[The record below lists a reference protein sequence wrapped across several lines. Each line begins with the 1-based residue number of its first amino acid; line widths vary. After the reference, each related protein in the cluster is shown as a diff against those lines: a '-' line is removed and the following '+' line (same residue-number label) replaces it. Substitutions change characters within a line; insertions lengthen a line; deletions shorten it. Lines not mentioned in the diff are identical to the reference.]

1 MACLC
6 KEKGMKKLNNS
17 RTLLLIL
24 IIGAASFAIQACTP
38 STASTPAGQP
48 TDPTNPEQIT
58 TVQDTGIYKA
68 LTALGFDI
76 STEKVE
82 AIDGQY
88 QPKMG
93 DITALSYRQ
102 VDQTQ
107 KKAYN
112 YTLDEENSNEN
123 NLVYKGKYVNEF
135 TGKVYDYENST
146 ITVNKEEKSVD
157 IYDTRSD
164 VHRKFTL
171 NDDGTLTAVL
181 ESGDAQQ
188 MTIGENKS
196 IYGVRGETF
205 ADIKIKLAE

>member
-1 MACLC
+1 
-6 KEKGMKKLNNS
+6 MKKLNNS

-24 IIGAASFAIQACTP
+24 IIGAASFAIQGCTP
-38 STASTPAGQP
+38 SAASAAAGQP
-48 TDPTNPEQIT
+48 TDPTNPEQTIK
-58 TVQDTGIYKA
+58 VQDTGIYKA
-68 LTALGFDI
+68 LTSLGFDI

-88 QPKMG
+88 QPKTG
-93 DITALSYRQ
+93 DITSLSYRQ

-107 KKAYN
+107 KKASN

-164 VHRKFTL
+164 THRKFTL

-181 ESGDAQQ
+181 AGGYTQQ
-188 MTIGENKS
+188 MTISENKS